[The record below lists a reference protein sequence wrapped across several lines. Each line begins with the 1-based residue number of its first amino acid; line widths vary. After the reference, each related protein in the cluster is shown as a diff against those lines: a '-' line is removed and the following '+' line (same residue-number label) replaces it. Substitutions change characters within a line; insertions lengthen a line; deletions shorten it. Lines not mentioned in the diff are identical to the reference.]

1 MKSLLVMLVILIS
14 SGAVTIAQ
22 TADAYYSQA
31 YNLSARGDKDGAID
45 YYTKAIH
52 ANSSYKKAYA
62 ERGILYHNL
71 GQTDKALDD
80 FSKALNIDPSYDYA
94 RRNRAAIYLEKG
106 NFEAAVNDYDQLIKQ
121 DPQFSFYYD
130 LRGVAN
136 YKIGRKEAAL
146 SDFNKC
152 LDISPDN
159 EEVQVKRAKLLL
171 ELGKDEEAYE
181 ALSSTD
187 YSKSKLDTEAKLQLA
202 RSSRKVG
209 EYQKSLDY
217 LSSLVGTGFKPEI
230 VYLEKGLDHLLLKQY
245 PEAITAFD
253 NCLKQNPSNEV
264 AYVNKASAESQS
276 GLYSDAVNTYTEILN
291 KWGTDHTRALNGRAI
306 AYYGMGKAEAACSD
320 WEAAAGLGDQNAK
333 DHYNSYCNEEQLEA
347 AKQTVEVKM
356 EEPEPIEVKP
366 AEAEVTNE
374 EEPEILE
381 VEETGKS
388 EQVEVDK
395 SDEEPEMKSEPKE
408 KKTKK
413 KKPKKEKKSK
423 E

>member
-14 SGAVTIAQ
+14 SGAVTVAQ
-22 TADAYYSQA
+22 TADAFYSQA

-45 YYTKAIH
+45 YYTKALH

-94 RRNRAAIYLEKG
+94 RRNRAAIYMEKG

-181 ALSSTD
+181 ALSNTD

-276 GLYSDAVNTYTEILN
+276 GLYSDAVDTYTEILN
-291 KWGTDHTRALNGRAI
+291 KWGKDHTRALNGRAI
-306 AYYGMGKAEAACSD
+306 AYYGMGNAEAACAD
-320 WEAAAGLGDQNAK
+320 WETAAGLGDQNAK
-333 DHYNSYCNEEQLEA
+333 DNHASYCSKEQLEA
-347 AKQTVEVKM
+347 AKQSTKAKTEESSEVVDEKG
-356 EEPEPIEVKP
+356 EV
-366 AEAEVTNE
+366 AIE

-388 EQVEVDK
+388 EQVEIEK